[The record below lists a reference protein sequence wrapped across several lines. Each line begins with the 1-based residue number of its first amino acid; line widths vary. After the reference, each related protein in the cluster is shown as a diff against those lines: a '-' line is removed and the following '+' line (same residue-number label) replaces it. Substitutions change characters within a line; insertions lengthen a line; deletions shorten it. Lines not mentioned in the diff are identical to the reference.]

1 MNRRRRVRSLLSALF
16 LWRNRHFFVC
26 PPRCGQSPLRRQ
38 FFAGL
43 RQPEHLLGIARAAE
57 ELVRR
62 GLGVAEWL
70 GRIQSAELV
79 AGKGMNIQY
88 AFLAAG
94 LGGRIQRAGL
104 AAGLCTRIRGAG
116 LAAGLCTRIRGAGF
130 AAEKGIDIR
139 RAEPI
144 LRTGR
149 SMDIVAHYPKCFVVV
164 PSISCVCAF
173 L

>member
-16 LWRNRHFFVC
+16 LWRNRHFFAC

-104 AAGLCTRIRGAG
+104 AAGLCTRIQYAE
-116 LAAGLCTRIRGAGF
+116 LAAEMDIG
-130 AAEKGIDIR
+130 IR

-144 LRTGR
+144 LRAVER
-149 SMDIVAHYPKCFVVV
+149 MDIVADLPERIVVA
-164 PSISCVCAF
+164 PNIQCVCAF

>member
-1 MNRRRRVRSLLSALF
+1 MNRRRRARSLLSALF

-79 AGKGMNIQY
+79 AGKGMNIQ
-88 AFLAAG
+88 
-94 LGGRIQRAGL
+94 R
-104 AAGLCTRIRGAG
+104 AG

-130 AAEKGIDIR
+130 AAEKGIDIQS
-139 RAEPI
+139 AEPI